1 MPRAPAFAPTEASV
15 YRKGER
21 TPRRIRRDLPH
32 YVEIEIPGSGLRE
45 RVAVIH
51 RWFDANAGR
60 DNYAFTRRHERATIR
75 EWLQVRF
82 KEPALADAFRRTFVS
97 GA

>member
-1 MPRAPAFAPTEASV
+1 M

-21 TPRRIRRDLPH
+21 TPRQIRRDFPH
-32 YVEIEIPGSGLRE
+32 VVEIEIPGSGLRR

-51 RWFDANAGR
+51 RWLDTNAGK

-82 KEPALADAFRRTFVS
+82 KDPALADAFGRAFIS
-97 GA
+97 GD